1 MLGYQVRKLDVE
13 VGAFK
18 GRIRALSDRMQFHDP
33 EGVAAEAGICDASWS
48 MFGQLWPASQVLADA
63 VKYIDLKGRRVL
75 ELGCGLGLPSLVLQY
90 RGADITASDHHPLSE
105 KFLNYNAVLNNL
117 PIIPYLD
124 LPWSEV
130 EPERERFDLIIG
142 SDLLYE
148 PNHADLL
155 AGIVEQ
161 LANPTA
167 KVLISCP
174 GRGYRNRFS
183 RFMEELGFQA
193 SEQRVP
199 FALDEKP
206 PYKGRLLTYQRT
218 LDA

>member
-1 MLGYQVRKLDVE
+1 MLGYQVRKLDVK

-18 GRIRALSDRMQFHDP
+18 GQIRALSDRMQFHDP
-33 EGVAAEAGICDASWS
+33 DGAAEQAGICDASWS
-48 MFGQLWPASQVLADA
+48 MFGQLWPASQVLAEA

-105 KFLNYNAVLNNL
+105 EFLNYNATLNNL

-130 EPERERFDLIIG
+130 GPERERFDLIIG

-148 PNHADLL
+148 PNHAELL

-161 LANPTA
+161 LAKPTA

-183 RFMEELGFQA
+183 RHLADLGF
-193 SEQRVP
+193 ELTEHRVP
-199 FALDEKP
+199 FSVGEKP
-206 PYKGRLLTYQRT
+206 PYKGRLLVYQRPH
-218 LDA
+218 

>member
-33 EGVAAEAGICDASWS
+33 DGVAEQAGICDASWS
-48 MFGQLWPASQVLADA
+48 MFGQLWPASQVLAEA

-105 KFLNYNAVLNNL
+105 EFLNYNATLNNL
-117 PIIPYLD
+117 PIIPYMD
-124 LPWSEV
+124 LPWSDV
-130 EPERERFDLIIG
+130 GPERERFDLIIG

-148 PNHADLL
+148 PNHAELL

-161 LANPTA
+161 LANPSA

-183 RFMEELGFQA
+183 RYMAELGF
-193 SEQRVP
+193 ELDERRVP
-199 FALDEKP
+199 FSVGEKP
-206 PYKGRLLTYQRT
+206 PYKGRLLVYQRFH
-218 LDA
+218 

>member
-18 GRIRALSDRMQFHDP
+18 GQIRALSDRMQFHDP
-33 EGVAAEAGICDASWS
+33 DGTAEQAGICDASWS
-48 MFGQLWPASQVLADA
+48 MFGQLWPASQVLAEA
-63 VKYIDLKGRRVL
+63 MKYIDLKGRRVL

-105 KFLNYNAVLNNL
+105 EFLNYNTALNNL
-117 PIIPYLD
+117 PIIPYID
-124 LPWSEV
+124 LPWSDLN
-130 EPERERFDLIIG
+130 PEQERFDLIIG

-148 PNHADLL
+148 PNHAELL
-155 AGIVEQ
+155 AAVIGE

-183 RFMEELGFQA
+183 RFMQDLGFDLD
-193 SEQRVP
+193 EQRVP
-199 FALDEKP
+199 FSMGEKP
-206 PYKGRLLTYQRT
+206 PYKGRLLVYQR
-218 LDA
+218 